1 MFYSNSNPS
10 LELHS
15 SSQDFIRSLT
25 NVRTRLAKGLIDVPL
40 QLLKIGRNLMSH
52 TRYIH

>member
-1 MFYSNSNPS
+1 MFHSNSNP

-40 QLLKIGRNLMSH
+40 QLMKIGRNLMSH
-52 TRYIH
+52 TRYIQ